1 MMERKKVSVEFN
13 RDEVALLEASLVKMI
28 RQSGGNKTLEFF
40 YPKADI
46 DYLFKQLK
54 EMKERM

>member
-28 RQSGGNKTLEFF
+28 RQSGGNKTLEIF

>member
-1 MMERKKVSVEFN
+1 MIERKKVSVEFN

-28 RQSGGNKTLEFF
+28 RQSGGNKTLEVF
-40 YPKADI
+40 YPKANI

-54 EMKERM
+54 EVKERV